1 MKNEIN
7 ELPYVLNVIF
17 TPQIRSNTLMKILE
31 NKGVKEI
38 VLKTIQE
45 KKYTSNFFEINT
57 TKQTEI
63 KITTILKNDFV
74 EYLTINMALDTDI
87 KIIKEIFHLFNAL
100 KEFSVEVIDEE
111 IESMLNSENMADEF
125 INHYSKIKLDFDN
138 FYTNELKIPK
148 RDILLKKDTLS
159 Y

>member
-7 ELPYVLNVIF
+7 ELPYVLKVIF
-17 TPQIRSNTLMKILE
+17 TPQIRSNTLIKKLE
-31 NKGVKEI
+31 KQGIKEFVI
-38 VLKTIQE
+38 KKIQE
-45 KKYTSNFFEINT
+45 KKYTSNFFEIDT

-74 EYLTINMALDTDI
+74 EYLTINMAQNTDI
-87 KIIKEIFHLFNAL
+87 KVIKEIFLLFNNL

-125 INHYSKIKLDFDN
+125 INHYSKIKLDYDN
-138 FYTNELKIPK
+138 FHSNEFNVPK
-148 RDILLKKDTLS
+148 RDILLKKKTL
-159 Y
+159 